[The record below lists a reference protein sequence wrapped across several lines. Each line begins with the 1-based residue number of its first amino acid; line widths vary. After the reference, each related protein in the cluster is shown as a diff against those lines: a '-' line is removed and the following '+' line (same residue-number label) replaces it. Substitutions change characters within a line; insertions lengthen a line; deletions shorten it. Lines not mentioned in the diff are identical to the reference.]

1 MVIGA
6 RALLLLCLGMLQAGW
21 VVADTAPITERVRFA
36 SLQPGG
42 AVVMLDAVWM
52 RPAGSEGRAL
62 PAVIALHGCGGLY
75 AAARSPSDRLSARH
89 QRMAE
94 MLLDEGYVVLFPDS
108 FRRRGVEE
116 ICTQSYRDRTINQQ
130 ARTLDVLG
138 ALQYLQGRPDV
149 QSDRIALLGW
159 SHGGSTVLAAM
170 NAANAMVRDFRQ
182 LRAALPY
189 VRTAIAFYPGCG
201 AASRASDGYRPAAP
215 LLLLVG
221 GADDWTPPGP
231 CIDLVERLR
240 RNAEPASIVVYP
252 DTFHG
257 FDGPGN
263 AARRRVDVPN
273 GVRPGQGVTV
283 ATNPQ
288 ARADAY
294 ERVRGVL
301 RAALAS
307 VATGD
312 RGRPLMP
319 VGGTSSVDRVMRSA
333 DGVGPLRASVSARD
347 GAP

>member
-6 RALLLLCLGMLQAGW
+6 RALLLVWLGMLQTGW
-21 VVADTAPITERVRFA
+21 TVAHAAPVVERVRFA
-36 SLQPGG
+36 SLQPGE
-42 AVVMLDAVWM
+42 AALQLDAVWM

-62 PAVIALHGCGGLY
+62 SAVIALHGCGGLY
-75 AAARSPSDRLSARH
+75 TAARSPSDRLTARH

-94 MLLDEGYVVLFPDS
+94 ILVDEGYAVLFPDS
-108 FRRRGVEE
+108 FRRRGIEE
-116 ICTQSYRDRTINQQ
+116 ICTQPSRTRTITQKE
-130 ARTLDVLG
+130 RTLDALG
-138 ALQYLQGRPDV
+138 ALQYLQARSDV

-170 NAANAMVRDFRQ
+170 NAANATVRDFRDV
-182 LRAALPY
+182 RSALAY

-201 AASRASDGYRPAAP
+201 DASRAADGYRPAAP

-221 GADDWTPPGP
+221 GADDWTPSRP
-231 CIDLVERLR
+231 CIDLVDRLR

-283 ATNPQ
+283 AANPQ

-301 RAALAS
+301 RAALAP
-307 VATGD
+307 AAARD
-312 RGRPLMP
+312 RGRPLAP
-319 VGGTSSVDRVMRSA
+319 VGGTNPAALVMQA
-333 DGVGPLRASVSARD
+333 TDGIDPLRAAAPARD
-347 GAP
+347 SAP